1 MKLTFDAEANAAYLQ
16 LREKT
21 GDLET
26 IVVTDSLN
34 VDVLPDGTV
43 YGIEFLNATHQ
54 LGAGWD
60 DQLKIV
66 DLVSGKEK
74 TLKVA

>member
-1 MKLTFDAEANAAYLQ
+1 MKLSFDPEANAAYLQ

-26 IVVTDSLN
+26 VVVTDELN
-34 VDVLPDGTV
+34 VDLLPDGTV
-43 YGIEFLNATHQ
+43 YGIEFLNAKQQ
-54 LGAGWD
+54 LGEG
-60 DQLKIV
+60 V
-66 DLVSGKEK
+66 DGKLTFKNLVNGQET